1 LRADWTACVD
11 RADIKLLVCTPD
23 DFEHVPP
30 PGHTVLSADEARAL
44 GVLDAPAL
52 VLVNKM
58 DAARHA
64 AGGPARRGGG
74 ADGVPATVWHASVLH
89 DIGIEALLRD
99 IGALIAARY
108 AADEAEVPL
117 VTQARHRHLLLDV
130 VTCLEALLAHGD
142 MPDVVLAAEE
152 LRRAAYLLGQIT
164 GVALSADEVLGEI
177 FGRFCIGK

>member
-1 LRADWTACVD
+1 M
-11 RADIKLLVCTPD
+11 
-23 DFEHVPP
+23 
-30 PGHTVLSADEARAL
+30 LSADEARAL

-117 VTQARHRHLLLDV
+117 VTQARHRHLLL
-130 VTCLEALLAHGD
+130 
-142 MPDVVLAAEE
+142 
-152 LRRAAYLLGQIT
+152 
-164 GVALSADEVLGEI
+164 
-177 FGRFCIGK
+177 RFHRLPRER